1 MNLISTL
8 RFLGFL
14 LALAGLSLQS
24 ADAADRVII
33 GNVSRTVE
41 QLPNYAATDKGFFAQ
56 EGIQGDVVLIGSTDT
71 LIQAL
76 IAGQVNVAIVD
87 PTPAINAVERGASLK
102 IIGGTVPIAAY
113 TLVGC
118 PKYKSIK
125 ELKGTSI
132 GVVSLVSGSTIF
144 LREMLKKEGLEI
156 NKDYSIIQGG
166 PTTQRL
172 ASLKGCNTSATMVL
186 GGDLP
191 RAREL
196 GFTEIARLHDYIP
209 NLQFHSLIVD
219 SKWAEANSQLTVRYL
234 KAMVRAMQWSH
245 ANKEEAAKLVTQ
257 RTGIPLKYTRENVD
271 EYLSQGIISRDG
283 SVNREGFQRLID
295 LMGERLFKQRPYPG
309 PEKYLDMSYLHRAH
323 QELGLN
329 NRTVIQDLNKIG
341 SGALFFFSFVQAID
355 VATLIELSDEATVD
369 KVIGLGALG
378 FRIFFR

>member
-1 MNLISTL
+1 MNLTWSL
-8 RFLGFL
+8 RFCGYL
-14 LALAGLSLQS
+14 LSLAFASLSPSS

-41 QLPNYAATDKGFFAQ
+41 QLPNYAATDKGFFSQ

-87 PTPAINAVERGASLK
+87 PSPAINAVERGASLK

-118 PKYKSIK
+118 PKYKTIK
-125 ELKGTSI
+125 ELKGTTI

-144 LREMLKKEGLEI
+144 LREMLRKEGLEL
-156 NKDYSIIQGG
+156 NRDYSIIQGG

-196 GFTEIARLHDYIP
+196 GYTEIARLHDYIP
-209 NLQFHSLIVD
+209 NLQFHSFIVD
-219 SKWAEANSQLTVRYL
+219 SRWAEANSALTVRYL
-234 KAMVRAMQWSH
+234 KAMVRAMQWAH
-245 ANKEEAAKLVTQ
+245 THKEEAAELVSR
-257 RTGIPLKYTRENVD
+257 RTGIPLKYTRVNVD
-271 EYLSQGIISRDG
+271 EYLAQGIISRDG
-283 SVNREGFQRLID
+283 TVNRDGFQRDI
-295 LMGERLFKQRPYPG
+295 RR
-309 PEKYLDMSYLHRAH
+309 R
-323 QELGLN
+323 
-329 NRTVIQDLNKIG
+329 
-341 SGALFFFSFVQAID
+341 
-355 VATLIELSDEATVD
+355 
-369 KVIGLGALG
+369 
-378 FRIFFR
+378 

>member
-1 MNLISTL
+1 MTMKATL
-8 RFLGFL
+8 LVLACL
-14 LALAGLSLQS
+14 LAAAGAPGRAAP

-41 QLPNYAATDKGFFAQ
+41 QLPNYAANDKGFFAQ

-87 PTPAINAVERGASLK
+87 PSPAINAVERGASLK

-118 PKYKSIK
+118 GKYKTIK
-125 ELKGTSI
+125 ELKGTTI

-144 LREMLKKEGLEI
+144 LREMLKKEGLEL
-156 NKDYSIIQGG
+156 NRDYAIIQGG

-172 ASLKGCNTSATMVL
+172 ASLKGCVTSATMVL

-196 GFTEIARLHDYIP
+196 GYTEIARLHDYIP
-209 NLQFHSLIVD
+209 NLQFHSFIVD
-219 SKWAEANSQLTVRYL
+219 SRWAEANSALTVRYL
-234 KAMVRAMQWSH
+234 KAMVRAMQWAH
-245 ANKEEAAKLVTQ
+245 AHKEEAAELVAR
-257 RTGIPLKYTRENVD
+257 RTGIPLKYTRVNVD
-271 EYLSQGIISRDG
+271 EYLTQGIISRDG

-295 LMGERLFKQRPYPG
+295 LMGERLFKQPPYPP
-309 PEKYLDMSYLHRAH
+309 PEKYLDMSYLRRAH
-323 QELGLN
+323 QELNVTG
-329 NRTVIQDLNKIG
+329 R
-341 SGALFFFSFVQAID
+341 
-355 VATLIELSDEATVD
+355 
-369 KVIGLGALG
+369 
-378 FRIFFR
+378 

>member
-1 MNLISTL
+1 MAEKS
-8 RFLGFL
+8 LGVLGYL
-14 LALAGLSLQS
+14 LAAGLACSG
-24 ADAADRVII
+24 APAAGAADRVII

-41 QLPNYAATDKGFFAQ
+41 QLPNYAANDKGFFAH

-118 PKYKSIK
+118 GKYKTIK
-125 ELKGTSI
+125 DLKGTTI

-144 LREMLKKEGLEI
+144 LREMLKKEGLEL
-156 NKDYSIIQGG
+156 NRDYSIIQGG

-172 ASLKGCNTSATMVL
+172 ASLKGCITSATMVL

-196 GFTEIARLHDYIP
+196 GYTEIARLHDYIP
-209 NLQFHSLIVD
+209 NLQFHSFIVD
-219 SKWAEANSQLTVRYL
+219 SRWAAANSALTVRYL
-234 KAMVRAMQWSH
+234 KAMVRAMQWAH
-245 ANKEEAAKLVTQ
+245 ANKEEAAELVSR
-257 RTGIPLKYTRENVD
+257 RTGIPLKYTRVNVD

-283 SVNREGFQRLID
+283 TVNRDGFQRLID
-295 LMGERLFKQRPYPG
+295 LMGERLFKQPPYPA
-309 PEKYLDMSYLHRAH
+309 PEKYLDMSYLRRAH
-323 QELGLN
+323 QELGIAAG
-329 NRTVIQDLNKIG
+329 R
-341 SGALFFFSFVQAID
+341 
-355 VATLIELSDEATVD
+355 
-369 KVIGLGALG
+369 
-378 FRIFFR
+378 

>member
-1 MNLISTL
+1 MNLTSSL
-8 RFLGFL
+8 RLLGFL
-14 LALAGLSLQS
+14 LALSGLSLDS
-24 ADAADRVII
+24 AAAADRVII

-76 IAGQVNVAIVD
+76 IAGHVNVAIVD
-87 PTPAINAVERGASLK
+87 PSAAINAVERGASLK

-118 PKYKSIK
+118 PKFKTIK
-125 ELKGTSI
+125 ELKGTTI

-144 LREMLKKEGLEI
+144 LKEMLKKENLEL
-156 NKDYSIIQGG
+156 NRDYSILQGG

-172 ASLKGCNTSATMVL
+172 ASLKACSTSATMIL

-196 GFTEIARLHDYIP
+196 GFTEIARLHDYVP
-209 NLQFHSLIVD
+209 DLQFHTLIVD
-219 SKWAEANSQLTVRYL
+219 SRWAEANSQLTVRYL
-234 KAMVRAMQWSH
+234 KAMVRAMQWAH
-245 ANKEEAAKLVTQ
+245 ANKEEAAALVTK
-257 RTGIPLKYTRENVD
+257 RTGIPLKYTRATVE

-295 LMGERLFKQRPYPG
+295 LMGETLFKKRPYPA
-309 PEKYLDMSYLHRAH
+309 PEKYLDMSYLRRAH
-323 QELGLN
+323 QELGLAG
-329 NRTVIQDLNKIG
+329 K
-341 SGALFFFSFVQAID
+341 
-355 VATLIELSDEATVD
+355 
-369 KVIGLGALG
+369 
-378 FRIFFR
+378 